1 MDASHTPESAP
12 LPTVPVDTFFS
23 CDLRVGTVVACEP
36 NAKAR
41 KPSYTLTVDFGP
53 LGLFTSSAQ
62 LTSHYTAGG
71 LVGRQ
76 VVAVVNFP
84 PRNVAGVE
92 SRCLVLGTETPDGV
106 VLLEPERPVADGSR
120 IS

>member
-1 MDASHTPESAP
+1 MQDPAA

-23 CDLRVGTVVACEP
+23 CDLRIGTVVACEL
-36 NAKAR
+36 NVKAR
-41 KPSYTLTVDFGP
+41 KPSYALIIDFGP

-62 LTSHYTAGG
+62 LILLYNPED

-92 SRCLVLGTETPDGV
+92 SRCLVLGTETSEGV
-106 VLLEPERPVADGSR
+106 VLLDPERPVANGSR